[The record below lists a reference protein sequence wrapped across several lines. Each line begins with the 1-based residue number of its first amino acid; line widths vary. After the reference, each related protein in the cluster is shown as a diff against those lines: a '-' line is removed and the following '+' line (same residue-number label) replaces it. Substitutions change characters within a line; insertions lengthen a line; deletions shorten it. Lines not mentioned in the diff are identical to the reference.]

1 MRREICAAAVLAL
14 AVAGAARAQ
23 EVENYRRFTT
33 QPGDTNRN
41 NRIIYAPIV
50 TAYPGSRPVHQP
62 YEQPAASWYQKALG
76 TSGKPDKTVD
86 HADYRLERFDS
97 LKGGDI
103 EVVITRTGGR
113 DESAPELRVTEPK
126 SLLTSRAS
134 AHITAIPGGNR
145 YTFTVRPP
153 LGGFA
158 PPSQVTANDQY
169 LIEFMASGYVS
180 PPSSMA
186 RKPTFDGVNP
196 EIRALQGPPRLPNE
210 ERVAGKRMEYRSAKS
225 APTVVTDP
233 KVAGKRQEYRDK
245 QK

>member
-1 MRREICAAAVLAL
+1 MRREVCAAAVLVMAI
-14 AVAGAARAQ
+14 AGAARAQ
-23 EVENYRRFTT
+23 DVENYRRFTT

-41 NRIIYAPIV
+41 NRIVYAPLA

-62 YEQPAASWYQKALG
+62 YEQASASWYEQAFG
-76 TSGKPDKTVD
+76 TTGKPDKTLD
-86 HADYRLERFDS
+86 HADYRLERFDT

-103 EVVITRTGGR
+103 QVVITRTGGR
-113 DESAPELRVTEPK
+113 EESAPELRVTEPK
-126 SLLTSRAS
+126 SLLTSRAT
-134 AHITAIPGGNR
+134 ARITPIAGGSR
-145 YTFTVRPP
+145 YAFTVRPP
-153 LGGFA
+153 LAGFA
-158 PPSQVTANDQY
+158 PASQAASERY
-169 LIEFMASGYVS
+169 LIEFMASGYVA

>member
-41 NRIIYAPIV
+41 NRIIYAPIA
-50 TAYPGSRPVHQP
+50 TAYPGSRPAHQA
-62 YEQPAASWYQKALG
+62 YEQPAASWYQKTLG
-76 TSGKPDKTVD
+76 TTGKPDKTLD
-86 HADYRLERFDS
+86 NAEYRLDRFEM
-97 LKGGDI
+97 KGGEI

-113 DESAPELRVTEPK
+113 NESAPELRVTEPK

-134 AHITAIPGGNR
+134 AHITPIAGGSR
-145 YTFTVRPP
+145 YTFALRPP
-153 LGGFA
+153 LAGFA
-158 PPSQVTANDQY
+158 PPSQLPASNQY
-169 LIEFMASGYVS
+169 VIEFMASGYVA

-196 EIRALQGPPRLPNE
+196 EIRALQGPPRLPVE